1 MRLFLVFYFLML
13 SGAFAQELGPS
24 YVPATKVLRAKGYQI
39 GLYVD
44 SFTTAKSIDRDGNK
58 VPLEEGQTFNR
69 IQSEVQGY
77 YGATHDL
84 QFGLGFRFRQ
94 NRATLDVGGEEQ
106 VSESSGLQST
116 FGSIMFAF
124 AQVDK
129 LQYTLE
135 GMFRY
140 TPYNNEE
147 YLAGTDDPK
156 VLILGDHGN
165 ELSGG
170 LGVTYLAQNNNYFT
184 VRSGYRRP
192 GTDLSDEIYW
202 QVEGALAWS
211 RFALLAGVDGV
222 SSIKNDPYEDTPADR
237 PIYNRGTEL
246 YNSSNREWMAPYAG
260 INMALGKT
268 WRIELKG
275 SQVVSGNSTD
285 LGTTLGINII
295 RRVDKS
301 ATRLVDSKFKTY
313 DLECTVI
320 KVSPKKEYVSIDK
333 GLADDFNKGMKIDF
347 FEFDYVGGNVLVASG
362 IIIQPK
368 ADTAIVKI
376 TQRYNMKKELKEGL
390 IGRTSLK

>member
-1 MRLFLVFYFLML
+1 MMMAEAL
-13 SGAFAQELGPS
+13 AQDSLPS
-24 YVPATKVLRAKGYQI
+24 YTPTTRLLKAKGYQI
-39 GLYVD
+39 GLYLD

-58 VPLEEGQTFNR
+58 VPLAEGQTFNR
-69 IQSEVQGY
+69 IQSEVAGY
-77 YGATHDL
+77 YGATNDL

-94 NRATLDVGGEEQ
+94 NRATLDVGGEDR

-124 AQVDK
+124 AQVDQ

-147 YLAGTDDPK
+147 YLDGTDDPK
-156 VLILGDHGN
+156 ALILGDHGN

-170 LGVTYLAQNNNYFT
+170 IGVTYLAKNNNFLT
-184 VRSGYRRP
+184 VRTGFRKP

-211 RFALLAGVDGV
+211 RVALVAGVDGV
-222 SSIKNDPYEDTPADR
+222 NSIKNDPYEDTPTDR

-246 YNSSNREWMAPYAG
+246 YGSSNREWLSPYAG
-260 INMALGKT
+260 LNIPIGKT
-268 WRIELKG
+268 WRIELRG
-275 SQVVSGNSTD
+275 SQVISGNSTD
-285 LGTTLGINII
+285 LGTAFGINLI
-295 RRVDKS
+295 RRVDKN

-320 KVSPKKEYVSIDK
+320 KISPKKEYVSIDK

-362 IIIQPK
+362 VIIQTK

-390 IGRTSLK
+390 IGRTTLK